1 MRADPSGHLTPNTP
15 PLAQHD
21 ERVGE
26 PGGRDGATGFDP
38 LRLCVNATVALISCL
53 LGPIALLGFA
63 LLAIAGYA
71 RARRAGLMRSKCK
84 LGDTRV
90 VLAYLSVLAV
100 LAAAAIPFWV
110 MLWARV
116 LGS

>member
-1 MRADPSGHLTPNTP
+1 MHPDTSAHLTPNTP

-21 ERVGE
+21 DRVGKPAVP
-26 PGGRDGATGFDP
+26 PGEAGLDP
-38 LRLCVNATVALISCL
+38 LRLCVNTTVALITCV

-63 LLAIAGYA
+63 LLAIVGYA

-90 VLAYLSVLAV
+90 VLAYLSVLAA
-100 LAAAAIPFWV
+100 LAAAAVPFWV
-110 MLWARV
+110 MLWARF
-116 LGS
+116 LTG